1 MALARGVGVLA
12 APGAN
17 DFRNVGDGRLGLLDP
32 TAARQ
37 AVGAGVQ
44 GDHEFGTHLLDAL
57 DPGVLKRDQL
67 GDVLAQEALDL
78 LAAAK

>member
-1 MALARGVGVLA
+1 MKDLA
-12 APGAN
+12 AGHV
-17 DFRNVGDGRLGLLDP
+17 D
-32 TAARQ
+32 AARQ

-44 GDHEFGTHLLDAL
+44 GDHEFGAHLLDAL